1 MKKHLNR
8 IAIVLL
14 SVTILSACED
24 FLEREPLGRY
34 TTETYPTGGLT
45 QFVYGMYSEL
55 RTGGVH
61 GFPFVGIFSITSDDS
76 DKGSTPA
83 DAPAQIELDN
93 FTVLPT
99 NGLLNTFYTGHYNAI
114 NKANVVLNEAD
125 SALSVG
131 AISEEDFNLSTAE
144 ARFVRGYLYFN
155 LVRTF
160 GGVPLVDALVTDQ
173 GEFNIPRASEA
184 EIYSL
189 IVSDLQFAATHLP
202 VEWDAAFVG
211 RPEQTAAQG
220 LLAKVYA
227 YQEDWA
233 LALESAQQVINSG
246 QHDLNTPYATI
257 FTEAGENSSES
268 LFEIQNLRNES
279 YNFPSDYA
287 RVQGVRGSGQWDFGW
302 GFNSPSTELVD
313 AYEPGDPRED
323 ATILY
328 AGETTPYGE
337 TLPEALPVGSLPN
350 ERYNQKVYTNP
361 TYRIAANNRQ
371 GDWVNIRILRY
382 ADVVLIAAEAA
393 NELGETDLA
402 LQYLEMVRARAR
414 GGNAAIL
421 PEITERDQA
430 ALRDLIRHE
439 RRIELA
445 LEHERFF
452 DLVRWGIAAEVLH
465 AAGKTNFVE
474 GKHEVMP
481 IPQPEIDRSNGVLT
495 QNPGY

>member
-1 MKKHLNR
+1 MKKYFNR
-8 IAIVLL
+8 LAIVVL
-14 SVTILSACED
+14 SITGLAACED

-45 QFVYGMYSEL
+45 QFIFGMYSEL
-55 RTGGVH
+55 RAGGVH
-61 GFPFVGIFSITSDDS
+61 GFAFVGITSITSEDA

-99 NGLLNTFYTGHYNAI
+99 NGLLQGFYTGHYSAI

-125 SALSVG
+125 SAFSAG
-131 AISEEDFNLSTAE
+131 GITEDEFNVSTAE
-144 ARFVRGYLYFN
+144 ARFVRAYLYFN

-173 GEFNIPRASEA
+173 GDFNIPRASA
-184 EIYSL
+184 SEIYSL
-189 IVSDLQFAATHLP
+189 IVSDLQFAEMHLP
-202 VEWDAAFVG
+202 VEWDPGFIG
-211 RPEQTAAQG
+211 RVQQTAAQG

-227 YQEDWA
+227 YQENWT
-233 LALESAQQVINSG
+233 LALQSAQKVINSG
-246 QHDLNTPYATI
+246 QHDLSTPYNVI

-268 LFEIQNLRNES
+268 LFEVQNLRNES
-279 YNFPSDYA
+279 YNFESQYA
-287 RVQGVRGSGQWDFGW
+287 RVQGVRGAGQWDFGW
-302 GFNSPSTELVD
+302 GFNSPSLELVN

-337 TLPEALPVGSLPN
+337 TLPTALPN
-350 ERYNQKVYTNP
+350 DRYNQKVYTNP
-361 TYRIAANNRQ
+361 SFRIAANNRQ
-371 GDWVNIRILRY
+371 GDWVNVRILRY
-382 ADVVLIAAEAA
+382 ADVVLLAAEAA
-393 NELGETDLA
+393 NELNQTDLA
-402 LQYLEMVRARAR
+402 LEYLEMVRARAR

-445 LEHERFF
+445 MEHDRFF

-481 IPQPEIDRSNGVLT
+481 IPQAEIDKSNGVLT